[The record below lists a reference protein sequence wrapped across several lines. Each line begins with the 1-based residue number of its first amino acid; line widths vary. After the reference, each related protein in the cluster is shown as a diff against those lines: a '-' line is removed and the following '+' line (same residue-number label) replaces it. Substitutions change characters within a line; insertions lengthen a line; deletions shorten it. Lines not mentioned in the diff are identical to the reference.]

1 MNNVFDLPPA
11 RYWLKKISISI
22 VYFSILAAS
31 QISTADSTTD
41 AESIF
46 DNFLL
51 PMQLSV
57 LNEMNKVLD
66 NKPELKE
73 GIDFINAV
81 DFPTMFAN
89 NRAGMVAII
98 KSNLSKKEL
107 TYLKNYVTQPE
118 VKKHF
123 SLATQH
129 RSFEKAFALLS
140 DEEKAVVN
148 NKNPEMEASITP
160 KLQKMNTE
168 IKSLVAYSSID
179 VLEAHREILEKK
191 HSLDEICQTAYDK
204 AIYNSSFLACGLGHK
219 HNHKISS
226 KIFAK
231 IMWRG
236 DFLEKDIPKALAIY
250 KQLLSQDTDP
260 EVAFYYGVL
269 NFNMTTDKE
278 TKRKAACWI
287 KLSSSKIYNNA
298 VGFYNDIKDDYPDL
312 PNHCQFIAN
321 N

>member
-1 MNNVFDLPPA
+1 MI
-11 RYWLKKISISI
+11 KITTGLLLL
-22 VYFSILAAS
+22 ILAIS
-31 QISTADSTTD
+31 QISLASPTKD

-51 PMQLSV
+51 PMQLSAID
-57 LNEMNKVLD
+57 EIHKVLGE
-66 NKPELKE
+66 KPELKE

-89 NRAGMVAII
+89 SRAGMIAII

-107 TYLKNYVTQPE
+107 TYLNNYIIQTE
-118 VKKHF
+118 IKKHF
-123 SLATQH
+123 SLAIQYK
-129 RSFEKAFALLS
+129 SFEKAFAQLS

-148 NKNPEMEASITP
+148 NKDPEMELSIAP
-160 KLQKMNTE
+160 KLNKMNAE
-168 IKSLVAYSSID
+168 IKSLVVYSSID
-179 VLEAHREILEKK
+179 ALDVHREMLEKK

-219 HNHKISS
+219 HNHKSSS

-231 IMWRG
+231 MMWRG
-236 DFLEKDIPKALAIY
+236 DYLEKDIPRALAIY
-250 KQLLSQDTDP
+250 KQLLSQETDP

-269 NFNMTTDKE
+269 NFNMTTDKKV
-278 TKRKAACWI
+278 KRSAACWI

-312 PNHCQFIAN
+312 PNHCQFISN